1 MPVCFKTLAL
11 TGKISIRN
19 EATRIQKQPC
29 NTQKKKAQTRK
40 QSSKLIK
47 TIGNELSATSD
58 FNKEREGHRRFK
70 TLASTN
76 RLWLRQ
82 PFCPAVSR
90 FIDHFVSLIPLPF
103 QMTCV
108 QIELFF
114 FDCLVLA
121 FTLSHLRSVLSLA
134 EQVFSAGDNI
144 LHKSKC
150 HWICFLCWH
159 QKESFCGTVRALS
172 QKIMIHSFLLFTSY
186 VQICR
191 ADKKGY
197 SRMKVDMIP
206 LVKHTIFI
214 CWWLKITVTGT
225 ASLQGNVL
233 FTSNEHRPYAKMV
246 AFKLFFCSFSKE
258 PH

>member
-47 TIGNELSATSD
+47 TIGNELCATSD

-76 RLWLRQ
+76 RPWLRQ
-82 PFCPAVSR
+82 PSCPAVSR
-90 FIDHFVSLIPLPF
+90 FIDLFVSLIPLPF

-121 FTLSHLRSVLSLA
+121 FTLSHLRSVLSLD
-134 EQVFSAGDNI
+134 EQVFSAGDTYSIKVNVTE
-144 LHKSKC
+144 
-150 HWICFLCWH
+150 FA
-159 QKESFCGTVRALS
+159 F
-172 QKIMIHSFLLFTSY
+172 Y
-186 VQICR
+186 V
-191 ADKKGY
+191 DTKK
-197 SRMKVDMIP
+197 KVFVDP
-206 LVKHTIFI
+206 
-214 CWWLKITVTGT
+214 
-225 ASLQGNVL
+225 
-233 FTSNEHRPYAKMV
+233 
-246 AFKLFFCSFSKE
+246 
-258 PH
+258 